1 MSEPGKVVV
10 FAAGSLVDA
19 FSAIGSD
26 LEWLTPG
33 TTLSYR
39 FASADHLRRDIVA
52 GAPCDVFAPANRL
65 EMDLLRD
72 AGFLVDEPREF
83 ARNSL
88 VIIVQRDNPS
98 RIAGIG
104 DLARPDLRLVAEHP
118 EAPLSRY
125 TAQMLE
131 SVGEDGAFGK
141 DFVTR
146 VEARVTTRTNNVRQV
161 VARVLAGAAD
171 AAVVYASDVT
181 PDVKE
186 RLSVIEIPPRFNV
199 TASYFIATV
208 MSGSNAFGGARF
220 VEYVLSRPGQATLAQ
235 WGFRPVAIAQ
245 SPAPPG

>member
-1 MSEPGKVVV
+1 MSEAGSVVV

-19 FSAIGSD
+19 FGAIGSD
-26 LEWLTPG
+26 LEWLSPG
-33 TTLSYR
+33 LKVSFR

-52 GAPCDVFAPANRL
+52 GAPADVFAPANRL
-65 EMDLLRD
+65 EMELLRD

-88 VIIVQRDNPS
+88 VIIASRDNP
-98 RIAGIG
+98 RTITGVG

-125 TAQMLE
+125 TAEMLA
-131 SVGEDGAFGK
+131 SASRDVAHGP
-141 DFVTR
+141 DFLSR
-146 VEARVTTRTNNVRQV
+146 VEAQIAIRTNNVRQV
-161 VARVLAGAAD
+161 VAHVVAGAVD

-186 RLSVIEIPPRFNV
+186 RLSTIEIPGKFNV

-220 VEYVLSRPGQATLAQ
+220 VEYVLSPPGQAILIR
-235 WGFRPVAIAQ
+235 WGFRTASTAELPDRRD
-245 SPAPPG
+245 